1 MIIKH
6 FDFQKKLDSETNFF
20 LFYGENFGL
29 IEETIE
35 NNIKKKFSNN
45 TYTYDETDI
54 LLDKEKL
61 LEKIFTKSL
70 FDDNKFIIINNV
82 SDKILVIIEEIYQK
96 ILDIKIIL
104 TAKKLEKKSKL
115 RNFFE
120 KKKDLIIVP
129 FYEDN
134 FQSLFKLVQEFFYL
148 NKIKFS
154 SQIINLLV
162 EKSNGNRKNL
172 KNELEK
178 IYNFSNKKKSISFK
192 EINKLI
198 NLDEN
203 YDLSEIINC
212 SLAKNKKKT
221 LGLLNESII
230 SSDENILI
238 LRTFLYKLKRLK
250 KLKKILEIEKNIDAA
265 LVAYKPQIFWKEKE
279 IVKQQ
284 LKCWSLNQIV
294 FLIKDTINF
303 EILIKK
309 NVQISNQLI
318 YDFIINKLNHVN
330 NEV

>member
-35 NNIKKKFSNN
+35 NNIKKNFSNN

-82 SDKILVIIEEIYQK
+82 SDKILVIIKEIYQK

-265 LVAYKPQIFWKEKE
+265 LVAYKPQIFWKEKD

>member
-1 MIIKH
+1 VIIKH

-35 NNIKKKFSNN
+35 NNIKRKFSNN

-120 KKKDLIIVP
+120 KKKDLIIIP

-154 SQIINLLV
+154 SQIVNLLV
-162 EKSNGNRKNL
+162 EKSNRNRKNL

-250 KLKKILEIEKNIDAA
+250 KLKKILEIERNIDAA
-265 LVAYKPQIFWKEKE
+265 LVAYKPQIFWKEKD

-294 FLIKDTINF
+294 FLIKDTINY

>member
-1 MIIKH
+1 VIIKH

-20 LFYGENFGL
+20 LLYGENFGL

-120 KKKDLIIVP
+120 KKKDLIIIP

-250 KLKKILEIEKNIDAA
+250 KLKKILEIERNIDAA
-265 LVAYKPQIFWKEKE
+265 LVAYKPQIFWKEKD

-309 NVQISNQLI
+309 KVQISNQLI

>member
-120 KKKDLIIVP
+120 KKKDLIIIP

-250 KLKKILEIEKNIDAA
+250 KLKKILEIERNIDAA
-265 LVAYKPQIFWKEKE
+265 LVAYKPQIFWKEKD

>member
-120 KKKDLIIVP
+120 KKKDLIIIP

-154 SQIINLLV
+154 SQIINLIV

-265 LVAYKPQIFWKEKE
+265 LVAYKPQIFWKEKD

>member
-120 KKKDLIIVP
+120 KKKDLIIIP

-154 SQIINLLV
+154 SQIVNLLV
-162 EKSNGNRKNL
+162 EKSNRNRKNL

-265 LVAYKPQIFWKEKE
+265 LVAYKPQIFWKEKD

>member
-1 MIIKH
+1 VIIKH

-35 NNIKKKFSNN
+35 NNIKKNFSNN

-120 KKKDLIIVP
+120 KKKDLIIIP

-250 KLKKILEIEKNIDAA
+250 KLKKILEIERNIDAA
-265 LVAYKPQIFWKEKE
+265 LVAYKPQIFWKEKD

>member
-1 MIIKH
+1 VIIKH

-120 KKKDLIIVP
+120 KKKDLIIIP

-154 SQIINLLV
+154 SQIVNLLV
-162 EKSNGNRKNL
+162 EKSNRNRKNL

-265 LVAYKPQIFWKEKE
+265 LVAYKPQIFWKEKD

>member
-82 SDKILVIIEEIYQK
+82 SDKILVIIKEIYQK

-120 KKKDLIIVP
+120 KKKDLIIIP

-172 KNELEK
+172 KSELEK

-250 KLKKILEIEKNIDAA
+250 KLKKILEIERNIDAA
-265 LVAYKPQIFWKEKE
+265 LVAYKPQIFWKEKD

>member
-1 MIIKH
+1 VIIKH

-120 KKKDLIIVP
+120 KKKDLIIIP

-250 KLKKILEIEKNIDAA
+250 KLKKILEIERNIDAA
-265 LVAYKPQIFWKEKE
+265 LVAYKPQIFWKEKD

>member
-120 KKKDLIIVP
+120 KKKDLIIIP

-154 SQIINLLV
+154 SQIVNLLV

-265 LVAYKPQIFWKEKE
+265 LVAYKPQIFWKEKD

>member
-35 NNIKKKFSNN
+35 NNIKRKFSNN

-120 KKKDLIIVP
+120 KKKDLIIIP

-250 KLKKILEIEKNIDAA
+250 KLKKILEIERNIDAA
-265 LVAYKPQIFWKEKE
+265 LVAYKPQIFWKEKD

>member
-1 MIIKH
+1 VIIKH

-120 KKKDLIIVP
+120 KKKDLIIIP

-154 SQIINLLV
+154 SQIVNLLV
-162 EKSNGNRKNL
+162 EKSNRNRKNL

-250 KLKKILEIEKNIDAA
+250 KLKKILEIERNIDAA
-265 LVAYKPQIFWKEKE
+265 LVAYKPQIFWKEKD

>member
-120 KKKDLIIVP
+120 KKKDLIIIP

-265 LVAYKPQIFWKEKE
+265 LVAYKPQIFWKEKD

>member
-1 MIIKH
+1 VIIKH

-35 NNIKKKFSNN
+35 NNIKRKFSNN

-120 KKKDLIIVP
+120 KKKDLIIIP

-154 SQIINLLV
+154 SQIVNLLV
-162 EKSNGNRKNL
+162 EKSNRNRKNL

-265 LVAYKPQIFWKEKE
+265 LVAYKPQIFWKEKD

>member
-35 NNIKKKFSNN
+35 NNIKRKFSNN

-120 KKKDLIIVP
+120 KKKDLIIIP

-154 SQIINLLV
+154 SQIVNLLV
-162 EKSNGNRKNL
+162 EKSNRNRKNL

-265 LVAYKPQIFWKEKE
+265 LVAYKPQIFWKEKD

>member
-35 NNIKKKFSNN
+35 NNIKRKFSNN

-120 KKKDLIIVP
+120 KKKDLIIIP
-129 FYEDN
+129 FYEDS

-250 KLKKILEIEKNIDAA
+250 KLKKILEIERNIDSA
-265 LVAYKPQIFWKEKE
+265 LVAYKPQIFWKEKD

>member
-1 MIIKH
+1 VIIKH

-120 KKKDLIIVP
+120 KKKDLIIIP

-154 SQIINLLV
+154 SQIINLIV

-250 KLKKILEIEKNIDAA
+250 KLKKILEIERNIDAA
-265 LVAYKPQIFWKEKE
+265 LVAYKPQIFWKEKD

-294 FLIKDTINF
+294 FLIKDTISF

>member
-250 KLKKILEIEKNIDAA
+250 KLKKILEIERNIDAA
-265 LVAYKPQIFWKEKE
+265 LVAYKPQIFWKEKD

-294 FLIKDTINF
+294 FLIKETINF

-330 NEV
+330 NEA

>member
-1 MIIKH
+1 VIIKH

-35 NNIKKKFSNN
+35 NNIKRKFSNN

-120 KKKDLIIVP
+120 KKKDLIIIP

-203 YDLSEIINC
+203 YDISEIINC

-250 KLKKILEIEKNIDAA
+250 KLKKILEIERNIDAA
-265 LVAYKPQIFWKEKE
+265 LVAYKPQIFWKEKD

>member
-120 KKKDLIIVP
+120 KKKDLIIIP

-154 SQIINLLV
+154 SQIVNLLV

-250 KLKKILEIEKNIDAA
+250 KLKKILEIERNIDAA
-265 LVAYKPQIFWKEKE
+265 LVAYKPQIFWKEKD

>member
-1 MIIKH
+1 VIIKH

-35 NNIKKKFSNN
+35 NNIKRKFSNN

-120 KKKDLIIVP
+120 KKKDLIIIP

-250 KLKKILEIEKNIDAA
+250 KLKKILEIERNIDAA
-265 LVAYKPQIFWKEKE
+265 LVAYKPQIFWKEKD

>member
-1 MIIKH
+1 VIIKH

-35 NNIKKKFSNN
+35 NNIKRKFSNN

-120 KKKDLIIVP
+120 KKKDLIIIP

-162 EKSNGNRKNL
+162 EKSNRNRKNL

-265 LVAYKPQIFWKEKE
+265 LVAYKPQIFWKEKD

-294 FLIKDTINF
+294 FLIKDTINY

>member
-1 MIIKH
+1 VIIKH

-120 KKKDLIIVP
+120 KKKDLIIIP

-154 SQIINLLV
+154 SQIVNLLV

-265 LVAYKPQIFWKEKE
+265 LVAYKPQIFWKEKD

>member
-1 MIIKH
+1 VIIKH

-120 KKKDLIIVP
+120 KKKDLIIIP

-154 SQIINLLV
+154 SQIINLIV

-265 LVAYKPQIFWKEKE
+265 LVAYKPQIFWKEKD

>member
-35 NNIKKKFSNN
+35 NNIKRKFSNN

-120 KKKDLIIVP
+120 KKKDLIIIP

-154 SQIINLLV
+154 SQIVNLLV

-265 LVAYKPQIFWKEKE
+265 LVAYKPQIFWKEKD

>member
-35 NNIKKKFSNN
+35 NNIKRKFSNN

-61 LEKIFTKSL
+61 LEKILTKSL

-120 KKKDLIIVP
+120 KKKDLIIIP
-129 FYEDN
+129 FYEDS

-265 LVAYKPQIFWKEKE
+265 LVAYKPQIFWKEKD

>member
-1 MIIKH
+1 VIIKH
-6 FDFQKKLDSETNFF
+6 FDFHKKLDSETNFF

-120 KKKDLIIVP
+120 KKKDLIIIP

-221 LGLLNESII
+221 LSLLNESII

-265 LVAYKPQIFWKEKE
+265 LVAYKPKIFWKEKD

-318 YDFIINKLNHVN
+318 YDFIINKLNHVS

>member
-1 MIIKH
+1 VIIKH

-35 NNIKKKFSNN
+35 NNIKKNFSNN

-120 KKKDLIIVP
+120 KKKDLIIIP

-154 SQIINLLV
+154 SQIVNLLV

-250 KLKKILEIEKNIDAA
+250 KLKKILEIERNIDAA
-265 LVAYKPQIFWKEKE
+265 LVAYKPQIFWKEKD

>member
-120 KKKDLIIVP
+120 KKKDLIIIP

-154 SQIINLLV
+154 SQIVNLLV
-162 EKSNGNRKNL
+162 EKSNRNRKNL

-250 KLKKILEIEKNIDAA
+250 KLKKILEIERNIDAA
-265 LVAYKPQIFWKEKE
+265 LVAYKPQIFWKEKD

>member
-1 MIIKH
+1 VIIKH

-120 KKKDLIIVP
+120 KKKDLIIIP

-265 LVAYKPQIFWKEKE
+265 LVAYKPQIFWKEKD

>member
-1 MIIKH
+1 VIIKH

-120 KKKDLIIVP
+120 KKKDLIIIP
-129 FYEDN
+129 FYEDS

-221 LGLLNESII
+221 LSLLNESII

-250 KLKKILEIEKNIDAA
+250 KLKKILEIERNIDAA
-265 LVAYKPQIFWKEKE
+265 LVAYKPQIFWKEKD